1 MTANEQAADWLIR
14 LNEPGADE
22 QLRADFDAWKSQD
35 PRHAAA
41 AHRLQGFIGQMAALR
56 PQKASVH
63 AALGAAYASPAK
75 PYRSKRSAS
84 ALLLLVALLP
94 AWALWR
100 SGTPAY
106 WLADLH
112 TAPGHWQTQVLDD
125 QSTLTLNGNSAVN
138 IQFDGQRR
146 HIQLL
151 RGEVRVEVAHDPA
164 RPFIVETEQG
174 QVRALG
180 TRFVVKRENGS
191 TLLTMIESRTAVS
204 ASESPGST
212 TVEAG
217 QQARIADKHVHLLG
231 TVEAARFDDAWQRHQ
246 LLVQD
251 RPLSEVLEQLANQR
265 SGYLY
270 YDATALSELRVS
282 AVLPLD
288 DSDRA
293 LQLIAEALPITVKRV
308 TPWLVLVGRQQPLQK

>member
-1 MTANEQAADWLIR
+1 MTINEQAADWLLQ
-14 LNEPGADE
+14 LNEPGATE
-22 QLRADFDAWKSQD
+22 QLRADFEAWKRQD
-35 PRHAAA
+35 PRHGAAA
-41 AHRLQGFIGQMAALR
+41 ERLQGFIGQMAALR

-63 AALGAAYASPAK
+63 AALGAAYASRNK
-75 PYRSKRSAS
+75 PYRSKRSVS
-84 ALLLLVALLP
+84 ALLLLLALLP

-112 TAPGHWQTQVLDD
+112 TAPGHWRTQVLADR
-125 QSTLTLNGNSAVN
+125 SELTLNGNSAVN
-138 IQFDGQRR
+138 IDFDGERR

-151 RGEVRVEVAHDPA
+151 RGEVLVEVAHDPA

-204 ASESPGST
+204 AHDSPDSKM
-212 TVEAG
+212 VDAG
-217 QQARIADKHVHLLG
+217 QQARIAHDQVQLLG
-231 TVEAARFDDAWQRHQ
+231 TVDGPRFDNAWQRHQ
-246 LLVQD
+246 LLVED
-251 RPLSEVLEQLANQR
+251 RPLGEVLEQLANQR

-270 YDATALSELRVS
+270 YDAAALAGLRVS

-293 LQLIAEALPITVKRV
+293 LQLIADALPVQIQHV
-308 TPWLVLVGRQQPLQK
+308 TPWLVLISKP

>member
-1 MTANEQAADWLIR
+1 VTINEQAADWLLQ
-14 LNEPGADE
+14 LNEPGATE
-22 QLRADFDAWKSQD
+22 QLRADFETWKRQD
-35 PRHAAA
+35 PRHGAAA
-41 AHRLQGFIGQMAALR
+41 ERLQGFIGQMAALR

-63 AALGAAYASPAK
+63 AALGAAYASRNK

-84 ALLLLVALLP
+84 ALLLLLALLP

-112 TAPGHWQTQVLDD
+112 TAPGHWQTQVLAD
-125 QSTLTLNGNSAVN
+125 QSELTLNGNSAVN
-138 IQFDGQRR
+138 IDFDGERR

-151 RGEVRVEVAHDPA
+151 RGEVLVEVAHDPA

-204 ASESPGST
+204 AHDSQDSKR
-212 TVEAG
+212 VDAG
-217 QQARIADKHVHLLG
+217 QQARIADHQVQLLG
-231 TVEAARFDDAWQRHQ
+231 NVDSTRFNDAWQRHQ
-246 LLVQD
+246 LLVED
-251 RPLSEVLEQLANQR
+251 RPLGEVLEQLANQR

-270 YDATALSELRVS
+270 YDTTALAGLRVS

-293 LQLIAEALPITVKRV
+293 LQLIAEALPVQIKRI
-308 TPWLVLVGRQQPLQK
+308 TPWFIVVKPKP

>member
-1 MTANEQAADWLIR
+1 MTVNEQAADWLLQ
-14 LNEPGADE
+14 LNEPGANE
-22 QLRADFDAWKSQD
+22 HTRAAFEAWKRQD

-41 AHRLQGFIGQMAALR
+41 AERLQGFIGQMTALR
-56 PQKASVH
+56 PQKTSVH
-63 AALGAAYASPAK
+63 AALNAAYSGRK
-75 PYRSKRSAS
+75 PYRSKRGAS
-84 ALLLLVALLP
+84 ALLLMLALLP

-100 SGTPAY
+100 SGTPSY

-112 TAPGHWQTQVLDD
+112 TAPGHWQTQVLAD
-125 QSTLTLNGNSAVN
+125 QSEITLNGNSAVN
-138 IQFDGQRR
+138 IDFDGQRR

-151 RGEVRVEVAHDPA
+151 RGEVLVEVAHDPS

-180 TRFVVKRENGS
+180 TRFVVKREEGS

-204 ASESPGST
+204 AVDSAASKM
-212 TVEAG
+212 VDAG
-217 QQARIADKHVHLLG
+217 QQARIADHRVQVLDKVDS
-231 TVEAARFDDAWQRHQ
+231 ARFDNAWQRHQ
-246 LLVQD
+246 LLVED
-251 RPLSEVLEQLANQR
+251 RPLGEVLEQLANQR

-270 YDATALSELRVS
+270 YDARVLGDLRVS

-293 LQLIAEALPITVKRV
+293 LQLIADALPVTIQRV
-308 TPWLVLVGRQQPLQK
+308 TPWLVIVKPK